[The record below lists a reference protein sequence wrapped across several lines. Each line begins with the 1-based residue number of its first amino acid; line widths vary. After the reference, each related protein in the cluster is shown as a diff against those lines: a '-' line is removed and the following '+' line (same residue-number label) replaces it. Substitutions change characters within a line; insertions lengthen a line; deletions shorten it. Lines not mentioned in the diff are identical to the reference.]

1 MPQILRIKLILF
13 KIVNIICE
21 ICGKN
26 QNQNIMLIETLK
38 SLFNRD
44 LNKLKV
50 EIELYQDESQIW
62 EIDKNISNS
71 GGNLCLHLIGN
82 INTYIGAE
90 IGKTDYVR
98 DRPLEFSLKDVPKSE
113 LISKIDATIVVVNNA
128 FESLTEAD
136 LEAIYP
142 QIVFEKEMTTGF
154 FLVHL
159 ATHLGYHLGQINYH
173 RRLI

>member
-1 MPQILRIKLILF
+1 
-13 KIVNIICE
+13 
-21 ICGKN
+21 
-26 QNQNIMLIETLK
+26 MLIETLK

-44 LNKLKV
+44 LSKLKI
-50 EIELYQDESQIW
+50 EIESYQNENHIW
-62 EIDKNISNS
+62 VIDKNISNS

-90 IGKTDYVR
+90 LGKTGYVR
-98 DRPLEFSLKDVPKSE
+98 NRPLEFSLKNIPKSE
-113 LISKIDATIVVVNNA
+113 LLSKIDETIAIINDTLDR
-128 FESLTEAD
+128 LTNAD

-159 ATHLGYHLGQINYH
+159 STHLAYHLGQINYH
-173 RRLI
+173 RRLLDIVS